1 MQLKQVV
8 PTSLLQTALSKK
20 VFTVGDMDADEE
32 PIAAEYLGYNSANN
46 QVVYTVNDTTNTAA
60 RALILD

>member
-1 MQLKQVV
+1 
-8 PTSLLQTALSKK
+8 
-20 VFTVGDMDADEE
+20 MDADEE

-60 RALILD
+60 RALILE